1 MIDMSK
7 QESYDRVFIDE
18 YGLHLRKP
26 YTDINLTNAKTI
38 DEVSYRMLNNVQ
50 EEQRI
55 ENDLQYQ
62 ESFDCLFLL
71 NLLEKSIQN
80 AQRRSPVEWLTQSI
94 FADKLSI

>member
-1 MIDMSK
+1 MRDMSK
-7 QESYDRVFIDE
+7 QESYNRVFIDE
-18 YGLHLRKP
+18 HGLHLRKP
-26 YTDINLTNAKTI
+26 CIEVNLANEKMI
-38 DEVSYRMLNNVQ
+38 DEVHYHMPNNAQ